1 MPLFNSVLVGNA
13 ALQSLARLLLIIIHP
28 YACITKGRD
37 DNCRSPMQGFDLKQC
52 TGLSHSVVATG
63 AIGSCI
69 YGLVQRSPVDHS
81 KTLLNFDIALT
92 LIPAMLFGVSFVSRA
107 LAAR

>member
-1 MPLFNSVLVGNA
+1 
-13 ALQSLARLLLIIIHP
+13 
-28 YACITKGRD
+28 
-37 DNCRSPMQGFDLKQC
+37 MQGFDLKLC

-69 YGLVQRSPVDHS
+69 YGLLQRSPADNT

-92 LIPAMLFGVSFVSRA
+92 LIPAMLFGVSFVSVSPA
-107 LAAR
+107 LPAALHMVFCSTH